1 MNEFY
6 KLVDIMKKLRAPD
19 GCPWDREQT
28 IESLKPYLLE
38 ETYETLEAM
47 DVGGEELK
55 GELGDLLLN
64 IIFQSLIKEE
74 EGEFTIDDVA
84 KKVSEK
90 LIRRHPHIFAGVEVE
105 GTKDVMRNWEE
116 IKKKE
121 KEHRGR
127 KSVLDGIPKI
137 YPPLAKAY
145 KLQVKAAK
153 VGFDWEDEVGAL
165 NKLEEELGEM
175 KAAYEKNDRE
185 NLKEEIGDVVFT
197 LVNIARKLDIDIVDA
212 VMKTNNKF
220 EDRFRYVEDNCDL
233 GESTLEEMDRLWDE
247 AKKNN
252 SKKFLIWR
260 GRKNIV

>member
-1 MNEFY
+1 MSEFY
-6 KLVDIMKKLRAPD
+6 KLVDIMKKLRAPN

-47 DVGGEELK
+47 DIGGEELK

-64 IIFQSLIKEE
+64 IVFQSLIKEE

-90 LIRRHPHIFAGVEVE
+90 LIRRHPHIFADVEVE
-105 GTKDVMRNWEE
+105 GTEDVMRNWDD
-116 IKKKE
+116 IKRKE
-121 KEHRGR
+121 KEHKGR

-197 LVNIARKLDIDIVDA
+197 LVNIARKLDIDIVDS

-220 EDRFRYVEDNCDL
+220 EDRFRYVEKNCDL
-233 GESTLEEMDRLWDE
+233 SDSTLEEMDRLWDE
-247 AKKNN
+247 AKK
-252 SKKFLIWR
+252 K
-260 GRKNIV
+260 

>member
-6 KLVDIMKKLRAPD
+6 KLVDIMKKLRAPN

-47 DVGGEELK
+47 DIGGEELK

-64 IIFQSLIKEE
+64 IVFQSLIKEE

-90 LIRRHPHIFAGVEVE
+90 LIRRHPHIFAGVEIE
-105 GTKDVMRNWEE
+105 GTKDVIRNWDE

-145 KLQVKAAK
+145 KLQIKAAK

-247 AKKNN
+247 AKK
-252 SKKFLIWR
+252 K
-260 GRKNIV
+260 

>member
-47 DVGGEELK
+47 DIGGEELK

-90 LIRRHPHIFAGVEVE
+90 LIRRHPHIFADVEVE

-247 AKKNN
+247 AKNK
-252 SKKFLIWR
+252 
-260 GRKNIV
+260 

>member
-47 DVGGEELK
+47 DIGGEELK

-90 LIRRHPHIFAGVEVE
+90 LIRRHPHIFADVEVD
-105 GTKDVMRNWEE
+105 GTKDVVRNWDE

-121 KEHRGR
+121 KEHKGR

-197 LVNIARKLDIDIVDA
+197 LVNIARKLDIDIVDS

-233 GESTLEEMDRLWDE
+233 GKSTLEEMDRLWDE
-247 AKKNN
+247 AKK
-252 SKKFLIWR
+252 R
-260 GRKNIV
+260 

>member
-47 DVGGEELK
+47 DIGGEELK

-90 LIRRHPHIFAGVEVE
+90 LIRRHPHIFADVEVE
-105 GTKDVMRNWEE
+105 GTKDVVRNWDE

-121 KEHRGR
+121 KEHKGR

-175 KAAYEKNDRE
+175 KAAYEKKDRE

-197 LVNIARKLDIDIVDA
+197 LVNIARKLDIDIVDS

-233 GESTLEEMDRLWDE
+233 GKSTLEEMDRLWDE
-247 AKKNN
+247 AKK
-252 SKKFLIWR
+252 R
-260 GRKNIV
+260 

>member
-47 DVGGEELK
+47 DMGGEELK

-90 LIRRHPHIFAGVEVE
+90 LIRRHPHIFADVEVE

-127 KSVLDGIPKI
+127 KSVLDGIPKV
-137 YPPLAKAY
+137 YPPLAKAH
-145 KLQVKAAK
+145 KLQAKAAK

-175 KAAYEKNDRE
+175 KEAYEKNDRE

-197 LVNIARKLDIDIVDA
+197 LVNIARKLDIDIVDS

-220 EDRFRYVEDNCDL
+220 ESRFRYVEDNCDL
-233 GESTLEEMDRLWDE
+233 GKSTLEEMDRLWDE
-247 AKKNN
+247 AKK
-252 SKKFLIWR
+252 K
-260 GRKNIV
+260 